1 MVSVATLRGVL
12 PPFRN
17 KVKIIVPGQ
26 QSTDDIEK
34 EILKAHKEYE
44 TDYDKIYGYFDTG
57 DIYTTSREIWQFLKW
72 NLPYNAETGDEQS
85 SKSPAAILEP
95 GQKIDCKHYSLF
107 AGGVLDAIKANMGD
121 TWDWCYRFAS
131 DKSIKEATHV
141 FVVVF
146 DGKKE
151 ICIDPVLTNFDQKK
165 KWLYA
170 VDETP
175 MSIVRISGVND
186 APTVSRP
193 VTVGKKASWI
203 AFCTEVNL
211 NLFSLK
217 TFLTKHPDIVYG
229 RLQDY
234 CIQNGFDFDRLVNVL
249 K

>member
-1 MVSVATLRGVL
+1 MVSVNTLRQVL

-17 KVKIIVPGQ
+17 KVKIIVPGT

-44 TDYDKIYGYFDTG
+44 TDYDKIYTYFDTG
-57 DIYTTSREIWQFLKW
+57 DIYDTCRELWQFLKW
-72 NLPYNAETGDEQS
+72 NLPYNPETGDEQS
-85 SKSPAAILEP
+85 SKSPSAILEP
-95 GQKIDCKHYSLF
+95 GQKVDCKHYSLF
-107 AGGVLDAIKANMGD
+107 SGGVLDAIKANTGD
-121 TWDWCYRFAS
+121 AWEWSYRFAS

-146 DGKKE
+146 DGKSE
-151 ICIDPVLTNFDQKK
+151 IHIDPVLTSFDQKK

-186 APTVSRP
+186 APTVSKP
-193 VTVGKKASWI
+193 VTVSKKAAWI

-217 TFLTKHPDIVYG
+217 TLLNKHPDIVYG

-234 CIQNGFDFDRLVNVL
+234 CISNGFDFDRLINVL